1 MLVMMRSKKTYQSMG
16 FDKIS
21 LLGKVSFSPKT
32 SLSNNEQKKVTF
44 LLINNHRS
52 VSPAVMVLDLKSQQK
67 LHQRELN

>member
-32 SLSNNEQKKVTF
+32 SLSNNEQKQVTF
-44 LLINNHRS
+44 LLINNH
-52 VSPAVMVLDLKSQQK
+52 
-67 LHQRELN
+67 